1 MGLKEQNYGHEPVLL
16 TIVEKYCGL
25 KKGDTVIDCTLG
37 LGGHSEMFLKQ
48 IGDKGIL
55 VAFEQDENNLKIAK
69 ERLNKNKNKIY
80 FFHDNFVLL
89 QTEIDKIDEIALKGA
104 DVIFFDLGLA
114 STHVDASERG
124 FSFQSDGPLDMR
136 FDTRNRLTAEELLR
150 KYSEKRLEEI
160 FKLYGEERFAK
171 KFAHIIKR
179 NLPIRTTKQLA
190 DLIQRNSPRPKFY
203 GKKPIHPATR
213 IFQALRIEVN
223 KELDVLESA
232 LLQAIQIL
240 KKGGRLMV
248 ISYHSLED
256 RIVKNVLRDA
266 SKECICPPEVPR
278 CVCNHKPEI
287 SILTKKPIQPDE
299 AEIQNNPR
307 SRSAKMRIAEKM

>member
-16 TIVEKYCGL
+16 TTVEKYSEL

-37 LGGHSEMFLKQ
+37 LGGHSEMFLKH
-48 IGDKGIL
+48 IGEKGTL
-55 VAFEQDENNLKIAK
+55 VAFEQDGNNLKIAK

-89 QTEIDKIDEIALKGA
+89 QTRIDEIALKGA

-114 STHVDASERG
+114 STHVDAPERG

-136 FDTRNRLTAEELLR
+136 FDTRNRLTAQEVLQ

-160 FKLYGEERFAK
+160 FKLYGEERYAK

-179 NLPIRTTKQLA
+179 ALPITTTKHLA
-190 DLIQRNSPRPKFY
+190 DLIQRSSPRLKFY

-223 KELDVLESA
+223 KELEVLEDA
-232 LLQAIQIL
+232 LHQAIHIL
-240 KKGGRLMV
+240 KKGGRLIV

-256 RIVKNVLRDA
+256 RIVKNVMRDA
-266 SKECICPPEVPR
+266 TKDCICPPEIIQ
-278 CVCNHKPEI
+278 CVCHHKPEI

-307 SRSAKMRIAEKM
+307 SRSAKMRIAEKL

>member
-1 MGLKEQNYGHEPVLL
+1 MGLKEQNFGHEPVLL
-16 TIVEKYCGL
+16 TTVEKYSEL

-114 STHVDASERG
+114 STHVDAPERG